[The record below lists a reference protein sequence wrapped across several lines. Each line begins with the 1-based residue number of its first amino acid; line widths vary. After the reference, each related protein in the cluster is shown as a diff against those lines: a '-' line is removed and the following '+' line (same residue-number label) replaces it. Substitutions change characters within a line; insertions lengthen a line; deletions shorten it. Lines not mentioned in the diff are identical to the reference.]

1 MKWDCKRGMMK
12 KLLGLG
18 FVLLGLTANG
28 QMAQN
33 ITFTEF
39 VKESHK
45 AQRGVVRIQ
54 GDVNFGSNGID
65 NVFANKFAF
74 GGHIESDRISDIYS
88 NMNKNGRVKAD
99 LSYQVQYWGN
109 DSFNKKKWNVYGG
122 IGSRLYGQST
132 FNKDVFGIL
141 FRGNKP
147 YAGTTLDLSDTKGML
162 IQYMKYSIGV
172 HREYMKYIGE
182 LPELSSYLGV
192 SLSYIQ
198 GIDYINFETRQ
209 TSLFT
214 EASGQYV
221 DLDLQF
227 NLERASRPKGLG
239 NTQGHGVAIDA
250 FYGKINKSFF
260 WEASVSDL
268 GIVSY
273 GKIISF
279 EKDTIGVRFEGQKIV
294 AGGGSLSEVL
304 DSIVAIVEPKG
315 EEKSETVMLPAIF
328 HFRLGKKISKTLT
341 ADAVLYYTLTRN
353 NFPFLKARITKENG
367 NFTYGAS
374 LGMGGYERS
383 PIIGF
388 HGSTKIMD
396 KIYLQAQVAGVE
408 SYFVPSFFQGFQ
420 ASAGLGVLL

>member
-18 FVLLGLTANG
+18 IVLLALSAKG
-28 QMAQN
+28 QMAQS

-39 VKESHK
+39 VKESHN
-45 AQRGVVRIQ
+45 AQKGIIRVQ

-65 NVFANKFAF
+65 NIFANKFAF
-74 GGHIESDRISDIYS
+74 GGHIESERISDIYS
-88 NMNKNGRVKAD
+88 NMNKNGRVKVN

-109 DSFNKKKWNVYGG
+109 DSLNKRKWNLFGG
-122 IGSRLYGQST
+122 VGSRIYGQST
-132 FNKDVFGIL
+132 FNKDVFGML

-147 YAGTTLDLSDTKGML
+147 YAGTTLDLNDTKGML
-162 IQYMKYSIGV
+162 IQYMKYSIGL
-172 HREYMKYIGE
+172 HREYRKDIGG
-182 LPELSSYLGV
+182 LPKLSSYFGA

-198 GIDYINFETRQ
+198 GIDYMNFETNQ

-221 DLDLQF
+221 DLDLQY

-250 FYGKINKSFF
+250 FYGKINKSIF

-268 GIVSY
+268 GVVSY
-273 GKIISF
+273 GNLISY
-279 EKDTIGVRFEGQKIV
+279 EKDTTGVRFEGQKIV
-294 AGGGSLSEVL
+294 AGGGSLSDVL
-304 DSIVAIVEPKG
+304 DSIVDIVESK
-315 EEKSETVMLPAIF
+315 ELEKSETVMLPAIF
-328 HFRLGKKISKTLT
+328 HFRVGKKISESLT
-341 ADAVLYYTLTRN
+341 TDAMLYYTLTRN

-367 NFTYGAS
+367 NSTYGAS
-374 LGMGGYERS
+374 IGMGGFERS

-388 HGSTKIMD
+388 HGSTKIME
-396 KIYLQAQVAGVE
+396 KIYLQAQMAGIE
-408 SYFVPSFFQGFQ
+408 SYLVPSFFQSFQ
-420 ASAGLGVLL
+420 ASAGIGVLL